1 MENIYTSADLGYYQT
16 NLHYQNKYTNIHK
29 IMICAHCAGEF
40 YVQSHSPP
48 SKVSTSFTCTGWCSD
63 IQRWEKV
70 ILESWKQPFL
80 RVNSQSW
87 PAFPSKSAAL
97 RARHNMLNTK
107 WFAQN
112 SLKYS
117 HSIPWDPLAPTTA
130 HRGHWAVFI
139 FHINLWLC
147 QIDGLKSF
155 FGTLILLQ
163 GKWFSISIWCMTQNI
178 CVAADF
184 HDVPLWWHELF
195 QHLQRFYKV
204 SNWRFVIVSVFVFVF
219 L

>member
-1 MENIYTSADLGYYQT
+1 
-16 NLHYQNKYTNIHK
+16 
-29 IMICAHCAGEF
+29 MICTHCAGEF

-117 HSIPWDPLAPTTA
+117 HSIPWDPLAPTAA
-130 HRGHWAVFI
+130 HRRVGIEPCLYFTYVPWGKSRSPETQIHVKIITQILICTESKIIWFKSVVLWTSVKKNGHLNE
-139 FHINLWLC
+139 NLR
-147 QIDGLKSF
+147 
-155 FGTLILLQ
+155 
-163 GKWFSISIWCMTQNI
+163 
-178 CVAADF
+178 
-184 HDVPLWWHELF
+184 
-195 QHLQRFYKV
+195 QH
-204 SNWRFVIVSVFVFVF
+204 WRRSSASASSAGR
-219 L
+219 